1 MPEESSATN
10 VEHPVP
16 LVLVSAVMVMTGEVV
31 VITEEVVVEDT
42 VEIEAAEVEI
52 TRVVEVVAMME
63 EVLVV
68 IEVVLMEVIKGETMA
83 VMARFLHLHP
93 HLMVGLVQ
101 IFCLLQM
108 LMGEMLIMV
117 LRLFLLH
124 QAMVGAQHHTLRC
137 IVAHPVVMVVV
148 VVVMLEMQGLE
159 VGGVHPLGMME
170 AMAVALHGTM
180 GVVMEVVELL
190 PLMSLLLR

>member
-31 VITEEVVVEDT
+31 VIIEEVVVEDT
-42 VEIEAAEVEI
+42 VEIEVAEVEI

-83 VMARFLHLHP
+83 VMARFHHLHP

-117 LRLFLLH
+117 MRLFLLH
-124 QAMVGAQHHTLRC
+124 QAMVGGQHHTLRC
-137 IVAHPVVMVVV
+137 IVAHPVVMV